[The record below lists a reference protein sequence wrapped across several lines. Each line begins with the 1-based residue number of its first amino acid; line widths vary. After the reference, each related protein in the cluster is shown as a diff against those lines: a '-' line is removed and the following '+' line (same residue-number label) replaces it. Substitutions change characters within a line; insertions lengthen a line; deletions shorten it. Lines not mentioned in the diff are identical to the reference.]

1 MGEVKMSQQKK
12 DGESDIKSST
22 DGKTASTKQSGVNPS
37 PPSDLHE
44 SHNANVARR
53 HKNRT
58 NM

>member
-1 MGEVKMSQQKK
+1 MSQQKK
-12 DGESDIKSST
+12 DGESDIKNST

-44 SHNANVARR
+44 NHNANVARR
-53 HKNRT
+53 HKNKT